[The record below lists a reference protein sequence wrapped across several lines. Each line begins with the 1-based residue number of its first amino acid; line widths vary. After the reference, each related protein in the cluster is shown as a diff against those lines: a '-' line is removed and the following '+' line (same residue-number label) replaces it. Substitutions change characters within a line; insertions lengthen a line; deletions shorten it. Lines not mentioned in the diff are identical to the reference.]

1 MVTNSE
7 AITASEGDFFESA
20 KDSDQPKT
28 AYFSARVRE
37 LLAGNTVS
45 EEGEKRLITN
55 ALHFIESPSD
65 DFQEIR
71 KHLEVIGELIAY
83 AEALGEKAPE
93 ELNAMHTRLLTLLFQ
108 HAYNGCRTELAKPDC
123 SIDRARHLAQCALD
137 NALALK
143 QMTVQVIAGKLI
155 SECREREIR

>member
-37 LLAGNTVS
+37 LLASNTVS
-45 EEGEKRLITN
+45 EEGERRLITD

-65 DFQEIR
+65 DFQEIK
-71 KHLEVIGELIAY
+71 KHQEVIGELIAY
-83 AEALGEKAPE
+83 AEAMGEKAPE
-93 ELNAMHTRLLTLLFQ
+93 ELDAMHTRLLTLLFQ
-108 HAYNGCRTELAKPDC
+108 HAYNVCRLELAKPDC
-123 SIDRARHLAQCALD
+123 NVARAKHLAQCALD
-137 NALALK
+137 DSLALK
-143 QMTVQVIAGKLI
+143 RLTTQVIAGKLI